1 MNLTG
6 GFEERGKGT
15 RYHHFFKGGESK
27 ARKGKGLAPV
37 NQ

>member
-1 MNLTG
+1 MILTG

-15 RYHHFFKGGESK
+15 RYHFFKGGESK